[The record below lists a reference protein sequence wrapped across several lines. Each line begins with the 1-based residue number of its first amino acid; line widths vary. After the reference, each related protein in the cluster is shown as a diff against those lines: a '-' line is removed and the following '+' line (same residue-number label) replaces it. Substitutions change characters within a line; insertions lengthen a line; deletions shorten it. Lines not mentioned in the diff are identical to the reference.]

1 MALHLTGARIF
12 DGERLG
18 PGDLLIEGG
27 EIAALLPAGSAA
39 QRGDVLRL
47 DGGILAPGFVDLQ
60 INGGGGLMLN
70 DRPDLATV
78 ERMAA
83 ANAGLGALTILP
95 TLITDTPGVTRRAVE
110 AVADAVAKGLP
121 GIAGL
126 HLEGP
131 HLSLARKGAHDPAL
145 IRPMTEADLG
155 FLLET
160 SRRLP
165 RLLVTLAP
173 ESVTP
178 EQIAR
183 LSAAGVIVSL
193 GHTDCSYDTAREAI
207 AAGAHVATHLFNAM
221 SQLGNREPGLVGA
234 VLDDGRISAGLIA
247 DAVHVHPAAIRS
259 ALAAKRGPGEIFLV
273 TDAMAPA
280 GTDITSFTL
289 NGRTIRRENGRLTL
303 SDGTLAGADLDFP
316 RALRVLRD
324 EASLPL
330 DRTLR
335 MATLAPARVLR
346 LEDRCGRIAV
356 GRRADLVHLS
366 DGLELRAIWQ
376 GGRSLQLSPGLAA

>member
-12 DGERLG
+12 DGDSLG